1 MTKTETLRQTVKNR
15 LQEEFNE
22 GGSISQDTVHDF
34 AGEEFEEMGG
44 AEAFDIDEEDIF
56 EFLVD
61 EVIRGLTIGF

>member
-1 MTKTETLRQTVKNR
+1 MTKTETLRQVVQDR
-15 LQEEFNE
+15 LQEQYVE
-22 GGSISQDTVHDF
+22 GGSIDQDTVHDF

-61 EVIRGLTIGF
+61 EIIRGLTISF